1 MPVFFR
7 LAPLYLSPQRFLE
20 ITVVVEVSQS
30 VVPGPPPGQ
39 AVQPGVL
46 DGQLLIP

>member
-7 LAPLYLSPQRFLE
+7 LAPLYLSPQRLLE
-20 ITVVVEVSQS
+20 ITVVVKVSQS
-30 VVPGPPPGQ
+30 VVSGPPPDQ

-46 DGQLLIP
+46 NGQLLIP